1 MNLEI
6 WFLAIFKAPCDSFL
20 IPLMLLIMK
29 MLQLGCLCFQ
39 GKTSR
44 RTEAVIAKDSLLKE
58 LSEHHHRNET
68 VLYQKHREEI
78 KHSGLSSRLTA
89 PHQTLH
95 FLEEI
100 PDQLSICGA
109 GFQIPDSDFTEQEV
123 SSMHFAYAT
132 PTLVTSLLWRMN
144 ATFTGRYRHTHQL

>member
-6 WFLAIFKAPCDSFL
+6 WFLAIFKAQCDSFL
-20 IPLMLLIMK
+20 IPLMRLIMK

-39 GKTSR
+39 GKTR
-44 RTEAVIAKDSLLKE
+44 GTEAVITKDSLLKE
-58 LSEHHHRNET
+58 LSEHHHRTEQ
-68 VLYQKHREEI
+68 VLYQKHQEEI

-100 PDQLSICGA
+100 PDQLSICHS

-123 SSMHFAYAT
+123 SLRHFAYAT
-132 PTLVTSLLWRMN
+132 PTIVTSLLCKDERNLHWKV
-144 ATFTGRYRHTHQL
+144 